1 MKRGTEEDD
10 GVELPDSET
19 MKDLGQDDYKYL
31 RVLEANKKKKEYI
44 SRKRL

>member
-10 GVELPDSET
+10 GET

-31 RVLEANKKKKEYI
+31 RVLEANKIKKEYI

>member
-19 MKDLGQDDYKYL
+19 MKDLGQDHYKYL
-31 RVLEANKKKKEYI
+31 RVLEAIEITMKVLT
-44 SRKRL
+44 S